1 MTEKSAVTSTGA
13 TPFILHADEG
23 ERIDAFGNECIF
35 KLTGA
40 NTAGTMTLVQ
50 GVVPPGGGPPPHV
63 HRRDDEVFI
72 IMEGRYRFLI
82 GETWTEVGPGAVV
95 FLPRNSVHTFRNVG
109 ETNSR
114 HRAFL
119 TPSGF
124 ETFYAKCAE
133 VFAAPGP
140 PDMGRLT
147 AISHDHGYEF
157 AIGRPSSPLSDP

>member
-1 MTEKSAVTSTGA
+1 MTTPSSVGSTGA
-13 TPFILHADEG
+13 PPFILHADEG
-23 ERIDAFGNECIF
+23 ERISAFGSEAIF

-40 NTAGTMTLVQ
+40 NTAGTMTLLL
-50 GVVPPGGGPPPHV
+50 GTVPPGGGPPPHV
-63 HRRDDEVFI
+63 HRSDDEFFI
-72 IMEGRYRFLI
+72 IIEGQYRFLI

-95 FLPRNSVHTFRNVG
+95 FLPRNSVHTFRNIG

-114 HRAFL
+114 HWAFV

-133 VFAAPGP
+133 VFAVPGP

-147 AISHDHGYEF
+147 AISQDHGYEF
-157 AIGRPSSPLSDP
+157 VIGQRTSPVSAP